1 MLALSEIGEEF
12 KHWLG
17 MEVITTTGSGFTFI
31 CVFAESEQPSELLYL
46 YFKTCVPIPAVLGLN
61 TPTDTP
67 IPEYTPPFGVPVVRV
82 KLAAFTHK
90 SAGAENV
97 TLGVGNTLMDF

>member
-1 MLALSEIGEEF
+1 
-12 KHWLG
+12 

-31 CVFAESEQPSELLYL
+31 CAFAESEQPFELLYL
-46 YFKTCVPIPAVLGLN
+46 YFKPCVPVPAMLGLN
-61 TPTDTP
+61 TPADTP
-67 IPEYTPPFGVPVVRV
+67 GPEYTPPAGDPELSV

-97 TLGVGNTLMDF
+97 TFGVGNTFMDFCAVSEQPLLSV